1 MFFIYSLQ
9 SFLVPPRAFP
19 KLACSVSC
27 HTKVSFCFSSFKSR
41 INSLTIGDSERKS
54 SGPQQREPTAEI
66 ISDSTGNCDL
76 WWVIF
81 SCRYILVSFNVTPPL
96 ITASS
101 SSSPPGTGLVHR
113 CVVVQKDQL
122 GFGFTVCGER
132 VKLVQNVRPGE
143 TEMLRLR
150 CHRNVD
156 SVKRW
161 TQVQSH
167 HLLGFKRLIEHRC
180 QPHLSC
186 KTQRGVEAGL
196 TVKQHPHWL
205 TACDWHV
212 VSQWV
217 SR

>member
-27 HTKVSFCFSSFKSR
+27 RTKVSFFFSSFKSR

-81 SCRYILVSFNVTPPL
+81 SCRYILVSFNVIPPL
-96 ITASS
+96 ITAS

-161 TQVQSH
+161 TQVQLH
-167 HLLGFKRLIEHRC
+167 HLLGFEGSVSI
-180 QPHLSC
+180 
-186 KTQRGVEAGL
+186 VANL
-196 TVKQHPHWL
+196 TLVAKSREEERRHPDCETAPSLAHSLWL
-205 TACDWHV
+205 TCC
-212 VSQWV
+212 
-217 SR
+217 